1 MNRVLQLTVV
11 CAASLVLPVVSA
23 ESPFTRYRD
32 VTLGDP
38 VQVVVDR
45 LKVPLTDIK
54 VVHDR
59 PTLVQQLT
67 WRPHRSVSGATV
79 APDPLAEMVLTF
91 HLGRLARI
99 AVSYDRAQTAGLT
112 DADLHEALTGTYG
125 TSMLLSR
132 RTTPA
137 VLIESGEPEPIG
149 RWGDADTLV
158 VLWRQ
163 AYPDRVRLTLT
174 SLVDDRAM
182 QAAIAD
188 GVRLETSE
196 APARD
201 LARRDAEAEAARARA
216 ENVRRENKAT
226 FKP

>member
-1 MNRVLQLTVV
+1 MNRVLLMTVV
-11 CAASLVLPVVSA
+11 CAASLVPPVASA
-23 ESPFTRYRD
+23 ESPLSRYRD
-32 VTLGDP
+32 VTLGDS

-45 LKVPLTDIK
+45 LKAPLSDVK
-54 VVHDR
+54 VIHEH
-59 PTLVQQLT
+59 PTFVQQLT
-67 WRPHRSVSGATV
+67 WRPRRSVSGAAV
-79 APDPLAEMVLTF
+79 EPDPLSEMVLTF

-99 AVSYDRAQTAGLT
+99 AVAYDRDRTAGLT
-112 DADLHEALTGTYG
+112 DADLHEALASTYG

-132 RTTPA
+132 LTTPA
-137 VLIESGEPEPIG
+137 GLIDSTEPEPIG

-163 AYPDRVRLTLT
+163 DYPERVRLTLT
-174 SLVDDRAM
+174 SVVDDRAM

-188 GVRLETSE
+188 AVRLQTSE

-201 LARRDAEAEAARARA
+201 LARRNAEAAAVLTKA
-216 ENVRRENKAT
+216 ENVRRDNKAT